1 MDTIEI
7 RTLVDITHTGVTR
20 LTQGTQRQ
28 LDQNKNFITLTQCA
42 EIRSIIS
49 YDDLPTRE
57 VTDVKSQ
64 GFGNAFKG
72 KHAIWTFILRPDRS
86 GVYINEHGDP
96 VGCLID
102 DLNGV
107 PIIKNLTETIN
118 ISKAIFDLKDIASR
132 NTIVKALPGT
142 N

>member
-7 RTLVDITHTGVTR
+7 QTLVDITHTGVIR
-20 LTQGTQRQ
+20 LTQGTQQQ
-28 LDQNKNFITLTQCA
+28 LDQNKNFITLMQCA

-49 YDDLPTRE
+49 YDVTPTRE
-57 VTDVKSQ
+57 VLDIKSQ
-64 GFGNAFKG
+64 GFGNSFKG
-72 KHAIWTFILRPDRS
+72 RHAIWTFVLRPDRS
-86 GVYINEHGDP
+86 GVYIDEHGDP

-118 ISKAIFDLKDIASR
+118 ISKAIFNLKDIASR
-132 NTIVKALPGT
+132 NTIIKALPGT
-142 N
+142 D